1 MNILIVDD
9 HPMVRKGIVS
19 TLSLEKNIEEIREAS
34 NVEEAKN
41 LIAKSNSD
49 IAFIDLRLGE
59 QNGLEIAKWAKSENI
74 STKFIVLTS
83 SSDKEDFMKAQEVGV
98 EGYIL
103 KEAYIEDIIYAFNAV
118 VRGKK
123 FYDPELFLIKAGK
136 PEDGILEELTGRE
149 KDVLAEL
156 GKGLSNR
163 QIAGK
168 LFISENTVK
177 KHVSSILFKLGLNHR
192 IEAALYI
199 NNPNNRCMSMP
210 DKLSF

>member
-9 HPMVRKGIVS
+9 HPMVRKGIAS
-19 TLSLEKNIEEIREAS
+19 TLSLEENVEEIREAS

-41 LIAKSNSD
+41 LMAKSDSD
-49 IAFIDLRLGE
+49 IAFIDLKLGK
-59 QNGLEIAKWAKSENI
+59 QNGLEIAKWAKSKNI

-83 SSDKEDFMKAQEVGV
+83 SSDKEDFISAQELGI

-103 KEAYIEDIIYAFNAV
+103 KEAYIEDIIYAFNV
-118 VRGKK
+118 VARGKK
-123 FYDPELFLIKAGK
+123 FYDPELFLNKADK
-136 PEDGILEELTGRE
+136 SENDMLEELTDRE

-156 GKGLSNR
+156 GKGLSN
-163 QIAGK
+163 QKIAGK

-177 KHVSSILFKLGLNHR
+177 KHVSNILFKLGLNHR

-199 NNPNNRCMSMP
+199 NNPNNRCINMP
-210 DKLSF
+210 DKLSL